1 MLHGSSG
8 TTSTPPSRVTSPGIQ
23 SLKLSRPFLH
33 PTVSRLRSYTPQP
46 SISPAN
52 EAVTSSPRFTI
63 ASPSPSHFSSMSRLS
78 SSSNPRNIQNDQFHE
93 GHSIDHDVFKWT
105 DLGAI
110 TQDMYHK
117 PSAKASSVLGT
128 SSAGLP
134 TVLVANG
141 LLCVGTEQGKIHVYD
156 FKQTLKAVCGSDLTG
171 MLSPSRMNYRSC
183 FLRSQTWLGDL
194 HSTI

>member
-1 MLHGSSG
+1 M
-8 TTSTPPSRVTSPGIQ
+8 
-23 SLKLSRPFLH
+23 KLPRPFLH

-52 EAVTSSPRFTI
+52 GAVASSSHFTI
-63 ASPSPSHFSSMSRLS
+63 ASPSPSHFSSLS
-78 SSSNPRNIQNDQFHE
+78 LSSNPRNIQNDQFHE
-93 GHSIDHDVFKWT
+93 PAHSIDPDVFKWT

-110 TQDMYHK
+110 TQELYPT

-134 TVLVANG
+134 TVLAANG
-141 LLCVGTEQGKIHVYD
+141 LLCVGTEQGKIYVYD
-156 FKQTLKAVCGSDLTG
+156 FKQTLRAVCGSDLTG
-171 MLSPSRMNYRSC
+171 MLAPPRINYRSC
-183 FLRSQTWLGDL
+183 FGKSQTWLGDL